1 MIKLLIKL
9 AEKGLLPD
17 AFIRLGISRLCG
29 QRLVEAKAAGA
40 KAMEEKHQEWINLL
54 KESPV
59 ALVPEKA
66 NDQHYEVPP
75 RLFELVL
82 GSNLKYSS
90 GYWPQGTSSLDQ
102 SEVKMLKLTSERAYL
117 SDGQQILELGCG
129 WGSLTFYMAQNFPN
143 SKITAVSNSN
153 DQRKFIEK
161 KCEKL
166 QLKNIEVI
174 TADMND
180 FTIDK
185 EFDRVVSIEM
195 FDHMRNYDELLRR
208 VSGWLKKDGKL
219 FVHIFSHEKIA
230 YPFEDEGQG
239 DWMAREFFSGGQMP
253 SHKLLTCFSSRMKIE
268 KDWRVDGTHYEKTS
282 LAWLN
287 KMDQNKAE
295 VLDLF
300 EKTYGKNEA
309 SIWLQRWRI
318 FFMSCEVLFGFNNG
332 SEWGVSHYLF
342 EKPTELS

>member
-66 NDQHYEVPP
+66 NEQHYEVPP

-195 FDHMRNYDELLRR
+195 FEHMRNYDELLRR

-230 YPFEDEGQG
+230 YPFEDEGEG